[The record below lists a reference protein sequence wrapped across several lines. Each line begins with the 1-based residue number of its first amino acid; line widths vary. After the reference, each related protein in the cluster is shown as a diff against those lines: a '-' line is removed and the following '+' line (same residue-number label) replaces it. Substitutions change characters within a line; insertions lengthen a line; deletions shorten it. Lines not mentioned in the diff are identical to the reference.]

1 MTSKPTG
8 TLSSKK
14 PKPLFILPKSHFD
27 KAKSSE
33 DALFAKRPPTPYY
46 PPARQFEGESSG
58 VVGDEK
64 GKNQKED
71 IKDAKKQ
78 N

>member
-1 MTSKPTG
+1 MPSKPTG
-8 TLSSKK
+8 TPSSKK

-33 DALFAKRPPTPYY
+33 DPFAKRPPTPYY
-46 PPARQFEGESSG
+46 PPARQSEGESSG
-58 VVGDEK
+58 VGDEK
-64 GKNQKED
+64 EKDQKED